1 MMKFFVTT
9 AALCLAPLLASAQI
23 YKCGNSFSEVPCS
36 PSVPEGSKPNPATQ
50 RTTAPRALPKP
61 QDLPAR
67 PEATARM
74 VELCEQE
81 VRSTLKDPASATL
94 RDARRGGVETWC
106 TKPQKQVRYYWM
118 TVNAKNSYGAF
129 VGEKPYRCAVDIGE
143 TTVLRVTQ
151 IAEAEALPA
160 ACSQ

>member
-1 MMKFFVTT
+1 MMKSLLTI
-9 AALCLAPLLASAQI
+9 AALSLTPLLASAQI
-23 YKCGNSFSEVPCS
+23 YKCGNTFSEVPCA
-36 PSVPEGSKPNPATQ
+36 PSDPAGSNQNATTL
-50 RTTAPRALPKP
+50 RNNASKVLPKP
-61 QDLPAR
+61 PDLPAR

-74 VELCEQE
+74 VELCERE

-94 RDARRGGVETWC
+94 RDTRRGGVETWC
-106 TKPQKQVRYYWM
+106 TKPQKQVRYYWL

-143 TTVLRVTQ
+143 TMVIRVTQ
-151 IAEAEALPA
+151 ISETAALPA